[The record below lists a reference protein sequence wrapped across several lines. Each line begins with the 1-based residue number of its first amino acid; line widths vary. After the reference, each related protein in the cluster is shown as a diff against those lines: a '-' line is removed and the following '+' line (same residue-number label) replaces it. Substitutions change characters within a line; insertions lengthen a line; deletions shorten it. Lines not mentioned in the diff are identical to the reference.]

1 MVCGAGHRAFI
12 SSLFTPM
19 EARTLAAALLNCGT
33 LDADFLLDL
42 IDTHDLCIYDLL
54 DEAEGFQ

>member
-1 MVCGAGHRAFI
+1 
-12 SSLFTPM
+12 M

-33 LDADFLLDL
+33 LDADFLIEL
-42 IDTHDLCIYDLL
+42 IDKHDLCIYDLL